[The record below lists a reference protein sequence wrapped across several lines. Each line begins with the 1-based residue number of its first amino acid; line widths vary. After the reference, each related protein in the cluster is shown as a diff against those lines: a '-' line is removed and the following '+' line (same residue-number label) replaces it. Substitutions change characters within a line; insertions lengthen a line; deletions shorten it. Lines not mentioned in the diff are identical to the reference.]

1 MRNSLK
7 DFYEEY
13 WEYRKSVGK
22 IHTEKNAYIPKRL
35 KIALSM
41 INDRESQSKINI
53 LDIGCGEGTLGMLL
67 KEKSE
72 NYYTV
77 GCDISEKSLELAE
90 PYYDKTVL
98 LNIDEDDPRSK
109 IGSLKF
115 DFIVCV
121 EVIEHLLNPEIA
133 LEKCKEL
140 LSEEGFLITSFP
152 NIAWWQYRIKLL
164 KGHFP
169 EESRFY
175 HHAEH
180 LHDFTLHSFT
190 KLLNEAKL
198 ETVEIGGEF
207 IPPGFMKNIKP
218 RKLLEK
224 IMRKYPNLFG
234 YQLVMKTKV
243 A

>member
-1 MRNSLK
+1 MKTNLK
-7 DFYEEY
+7 DFYENY
-13 WEYRKSVGK
+13 WEYRKSIGK
-22 IHTEKNAYIPKRL
+22 IHTDKNSYIPKRL
-35 KIALSM
+35 KVALSM
-41 INDRESQSKINI
+41 ISNQENRINI

-67 KEKSE
+67 KEKYE
-72 NYYTV
+72 NSYNV
-77 GCDISEKSLELAE
+77 GCDISEKSLELAK
-90 PYYDKTVL
+90 PFYDKTVL
-98 LNIDEDDPRSK
+98 FNIDEDDSIEK
-109 IGSLKF
+109 IGDLKF
-115 DFIVCV
+115 QYIVCV

-140 LSEEGFLITSFP
+140 LSEKGFLITSFP

-190 KLLNEAKL
+190 KLLNEAQL
-198 ETVEIGGEF
+198 EIVEIGGEF
-207 IPPGFMKNIKP
+207 IPPDFMKIIKP
-218 RKLLEK
+218 RRLVDK
-224 IMRKYPNLFG
+224 IVRKYPNLFG
-234 YQLVMKTKV
+234 YQLVIKTKV